1 MTESSRDVSQPSNLG
16 RGILLILVAIGCFS
30 SMTASV
36 KYLSADYSVFQII
49 FFRNIVPLPIVL
61 AVLLHK
67 GGITALRSH
76 RPGLQLFRNLLGVT
90 SNLCLFLALGYLA
103 LSDATAIQFTNPLMV
118 TALSAMVLGD
128 RVGPR
133 RWIAVIL
140 GFAAVLLMV
149 SPTGNFEWA
158 SLVLLFATFCYA
170 LMVIVTRILSRKDP
184 VLVILFYLSLIG
196 AISGAI
202 ALPFVWITPTLQDLW
217 ILLLVGVFGPA
228 AQLFMVMAIKWAPP
242 MVLAPF
248 DYTLMLWAVGFDIV
262 LWQIYPANQT
272 LIGAAIIAAAG
283 LYVAQRETRFFD
295 RLLQTLRARVR
306 NS

>member
-1 MTESSRDVSQPSNLG
+1 MTGAAGDASPPSYPG
-16 RGILLILVAIGCFS
+16 HGILLILVAIGCFS

-61 AVLLHK
+61 AVLLYK
-67 GGITALRSH
+67 GGVAALRSH
-76 RPGLQLFRNLLGVT
+76 RPGLQLVRNLLGVT
-90 SNLCLFLALGYLA
+90 SNLCLFFALGYLA

-118 TALSAMVLGD
+118 TALSALVLGD

-133 RWIAVIL
+133 RWCAVAL

-170 LMVIVTRILSRKDP
+170 LMVIVTRILSRNDP

-196 AISGAI
+196 AITGGI
-202 ALPFVWITPTLQDLW
+202 ALPFVWITPTPQDLW
-217 ILLLVGVFGPA
+217 ILLLVGMFGPA
-228 AQLFMVMAIKWAPP
+228 AQLFMVMAVKWAPP
-242 MVLAPF
+242 MILAPF
-248 DYTLMLWAVGFDIV
+248 DYTLMLWAVGFDIL
-262 LWQIYPANQT
+262 LWQIYPSNQT
-272 LIGAAIIAAAG
+272 LFGAAIIAAAG
-283 LYVAQRETRFFD
+283 LYVAQRETRIFD
-295 RLLQTLRARVR
+295 RLLRALRARVS
-306 NS
+306 NL